1 MAGTNPRERSRLLRR
16 KRIRRKV
23 RGTDSRPRLC
33 IYRSNKH
40 LYAQVISDESR
51 RSLVSVSTLSADLK
65 ERTQQKAA
73 TVSTAKEVG
82 QLIAKKCQ
90 EQGIQTIVFDRNG
103 FLFHGQVR
111 AVADAA
117 REAGLQL

>member
-1 MAGTNPRERSRLLRR
+1 MNPRERSRLLRR

-40 LYAQVISDESR
+40 LYAQVISDESG
-51 RSLVSVSTLSADLK
+51 RSLASVSTLSADLK
-65 ERTQQKAA
+65 ERMQQKAA
-73 TVSTAKEVG
+73 TVSAAKEVG

-90 EQGIQTIVFDRNG
+90 EQGIQTVIFDRNG

>member
-40 LYAQVISDESR
+40 LYAQVISDESG
-51 RSLVSVSTLSADLK
+51 RSLASVSTLSADLK
-65 ERTQQKAA
+65 ERMQQKAA
-73 TVSTAKEVG
+73 TVSVAKEMG

-90 EQGIQTIVFDRNG
+90 EQGIQTVVFDRNG

-117 REAGLQL
+117 REAGLHL

>member
-40 LYAQVISDESR
+40 LYAQVISDESG
-51 RSLVSVSTLSADLK
+51 RSLASVSTLSADLK
-65 ERTQQKAA
+65 ERMQQKAA
-73 TVSTAKEVG
+73 TVSVAKEVG

-90 EQGIQTIVFDRNG
+90 DQGIQTVVFDRNG